1 MVSKSVDP
9 ATRLAAQGD
18 LRKCLE
24 IAEEIGELEVIEGA
38 DPHLEMGALYELSLQ
53 KSTPPILLFRNI
65 KGFPENYR
73 IAVNVRSSKVLNEG
87 FGLELVQAY
96 RKHRRKN
103 SEPIPHEVVAAG
115 PVLENVLMDN
125 QVDILAFPAPKWHGH
140 DGGSYIGTECM
151 VIAKD
156 PDSDWVNAGTYR
168 VSVRDNKTLS
178 IFIEPGKHVDLIRK
192 KWWARGKHCPMVVT
206 VGQAPALGAA
216 AAATVPKDLSE
227 FDVAGGRLGRPIKL
241 VKGR

>member
-1 MVSKSVDP
+1 MVAKSVDP
-9 ATRLAAQGD
+9 AARLAAQGD

-24 IAEEIGELEVIEGA
+24 IAGEIGELEVIEGA

-53 KSTPPILLFRNI
+53 KAVPPILLFRKI
-65 KGFPENYR
+65 KGFPDGYR

-103 SEPIPHEVVAAG
+103 ADPIPHQVVEQG

-125 QVDILAFPAPKWHGH
+125 QVDILAFPAPKWHGQ

-156 PDSDWVNAGTYR
+156 PDSDWVNAGT
-168 VSVRDNKTLS
+168 D
-178 IFIEPGKHVDLIRK
+178 RK
-192 KWWARGKHCPMVVT
+192 ST
-206 VGQAPALGAA
+206 
-216 AAATVPKDLSE
+216 
-227 FDVAGGRLGRPIKL
+227 
-241 VKGR
+241 